1 MNLEAKNITVSYGSN
16 TVLSDVSHTFKEGKI
31 TVILGANGC
40 GKTTLIKSLVKVYA
54 QSGNIAYIPQE
65 LYGEV
70 GLTVR
75 DTVALGRYDKHKFL
89 SGETDED
96 KKHIDDA
103 LSAMELNDKK
113 DRIYDT
119 LSGGEKQRC
128 MAARAICQD
137 AEWFIMDE
145 PASNLDV
152 IHSKHI
158 LDTARKL
165 VKEDGKSFILV
176 LHDIN
181 AAASYGDEFVLMKD
195 GKISEVTTS
204 LTAESI
210 SKVYGAS
217 FESVTTP
224 SGKTVFYAE

>member
-1 MNLEAKNITVSYGSN
+1 MNLEAKNITVSYGKD
-16 TVLSDVSHTFKEGKI
+16 TVLCDVSHTFKEGKI

-40 GKTTLIKSLVKVYA
+40 GKTTFIKSVVKLYA
-54 QSGNIAYIPQE
+54 KSGNIAYIPQE

-75 DTVALGRYDKHKFL
+75 DTVALGRYDRHKFL
-89 SGETDED
+89 SGETSED
-96 KKHIDDA
+96 KKYIDDA
-103 LSAMELNDKK
+103 LSVMNLNDKK

-128 MAARAICQD
+128 MAARAICQN

-152 IHSKHI
+152 IHTKHI
-158 LDTARKL
+158 LETARKL
-165 VKEDGKSFILV
+165 VDEEGKSFIIV

-181 AAASYGDEFVLMKD
+181 AAASYGDEFILMKD
-195 GKISEVTTS
+195 GKITEVTS
-204 LTAESI
+204 DLTAEGL

-217 FESVTTP
+217 FDSVKTS
-224 SGKTVFYAE
+224 SGKTVFYAD